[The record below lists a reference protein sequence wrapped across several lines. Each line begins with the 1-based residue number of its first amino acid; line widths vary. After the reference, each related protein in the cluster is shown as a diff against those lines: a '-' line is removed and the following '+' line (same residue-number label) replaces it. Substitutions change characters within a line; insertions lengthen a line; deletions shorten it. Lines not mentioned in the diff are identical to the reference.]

1 MHEQRRRAMEVGKQQ
16 LKQRNDE
23 ANNEYEQINQQA
35 AENRMSVV
43 RRILEF
49 WPGLRQKVR
58 YDSRNPS
65 IPLLRSRVAARSK
78 DAAMHHASMH
88 ACCQLLSVIISLI
101 SS

>member
-23 ANNEYEQINQQA
+23 ANNDEQISKA

-49 WPGLRQKVR
+49 CARIAPK
-58 YDSRNPS
+58 
-65 IPLLRSRVAARSK
+65 ARS
-78 DAAMHHASMH
+78 DTT
-88 ACCQLLSVIISLI
+88 VGIPRSLYYVVE
-101 SS
+101 

>member
-23 ANNEYEQINQQA
+23 ANNDEQIKA

-49 WPGLRQKVR
+49 CARIAPK
-58 YDSRNPS
+58 
-65 IPLLRSRVAARSK
+65 ARS
-78 DAAMHHASMH
+78 DTT
-88 ACCQLLSVIISLI
+88 VGIPRSLYYVVE
-101 SS
+101 